1 MKLLPIVL
9 TILIFII
16 SCKSEN
22 IRNEEVK
29 VIENNVQKSNDSI
42 VHFEKNEQKITRD
55 KSFRAFLNKAQ
66 FNFNYF
72 QKRINIPLIIER
84 PNEITE
90 ISDLKNESISLRYYT
105 NEPYFPYIMFNES
118 NLFENEIATKG
129 KVVLTRVNRNTETF
143 ESFFFEN
150 NDSIWL
156 LKKIKEDNLSSIN
169 EFNNFLEFLEKF
181 STDSSYQI
189 QRIVFP
195 LHYKFVDSDNDYKFD
210 NKTINKGDWS
220 YVNIISKLEI
230 LLIVDYE
237 FDNLNKVQESI
248 LIYFGGI
255 ECGISVEYL
264 FKRIGNS
271 WYLTNMNDLST

>member
-22 IRNEEVK
+22 IRNVEVK

-42 VHFEKNEQKITRD
+42 VHFENNEQIITRD

-66 FNFNYF
+66 FNFIFF
-72 QKRINIPLIIER
+72 QKRINIPLKIER
-84 PNEITE
+84 RNETIE
-90 ISDLKNESISLRYYT
+90 ISDLENESISLMSYT
-105 NEPYFPYIMFNES
+105 NESYFPYIMFSES

-129 KVVLTRVNRNTETF
+129 KVVLTRVNRNNETF

-156 LKKIKEDNLSSIN
+156 LKKIKENNLSSIN
-169 EFNNFLEFLEKF
+169 GFNIFLEFLEKF
-181 STDSSYQI
+181 SSDSTYQI
-189 QRIVFP
+189 QRIIFP
-195 LHYKFVDSDNDYKFD
+195 LHYKFVDSDNDYKFE
-210 NKTINKGDWS
+210 NKTINKGDWNH
-220 YVNIISKLEI
+220 VNIISKLEI